1 MQHHPV
7 PLKVTLDSL
16 PPLWPQDV
24 LPQIRTILTET
35 PSMVFVLDDDPTGA
49 QTVQDASF
57 LTEWTR
63 DMLLSEYHQPE
74 KATFLLTNTRAKTEA
89 EAVEINTTLGR
100 EFDQLANYLK
110 IPISIIS
117 RSDSTLRG
125 HFPAE
130 LDALAKGM
138 GNSHDGIVFIPFF
151 IQGGRYTIDD
161 IQYVADEGML
171 APVGQTPFAR
181 DSAFGYES
189 SNLRDW
195 IEEKTFGK
203 VLAKDV
209 LSVSI
214 DDIRIGGPDVVA
226 KKLKDMKSSDI
237 CIINAADMRDLD
249 VVALAMLTL
258 QNSYGKNYLI
268 RSSASFVRSRLGQEE
283 RPILTKKEM
292 GYTRKGGALILVGSH
307 VPGSTS
313 QLESLLNLP
322 NVYGLE
328 LDVHKALQHDKD
340 QIISITEQT
349 DRLLAES
356 KDIVIYTSREVVT
369 GSSPD
374 EYLEI
379 GTTITEAIT
388 EVVSD
393 ITITPRYIISKG
405 GMTSSNIIVNALK
418 IKRATVPGQIAS
430 GVLVLQLGLESKYP
444 GSKLI
449 LWPGNVGG
457 PTAISDVVLRMRT

>member
-1 MQHHPV
+1 
-7 PLKVTLDSL
+7 
-16 PPLWPQDV
+16 
-24 LPQIRTILTET
+24 
-35 PSMVFVLDDDPTGA
+35 
-49 QTVQDASF
+49 
-57 LTEWTR
+57 
-63 DMLLSEYHQPE
+63 
-74 KATFLLTNTRAKTEA
+74 
-89 EAVEINTTLGR
+89 
-100 EFDQLANYLK
+100 
-110 IPISIIS
+110 
-117 RSDSTLRG
+117 
-125 HFPAE
+125 
-130 LDALAKGM
+130 
-138 GNSHDGIVFIPFF
+138 
-151 IQGGRYTIDD
+151 
-161 IQYVADEGML
+161 
-171 APVGQTPFAR
+171 
-181 DSAFGYES
+181 
-189 SNLRDW
+189 
-195 IEEKTFGK
+195 
-203 VLAKDV
+203 
-209 LSVSI
+209 
-214 DDIRIGGPDVVA
+214 
-226 KKLKDMKSSDI
+226 
-237 CIINAADMRDLD
+237 
-249 VVALAMLTL
+249 
-258 QNSYGKNYLI
+258 
-268 RSSASFVRSRLGQEE
+268 
-283 RPILTKKEM
+283 M

-379 GTTITEAIT
+379 GATITEAIT
-388 EVVSD
+388 EVVSG